1 MQHCSPEQLALAAL
15 REELPAEDA
24 AHLAGCGACQAEVAS
39 LQRGVDALAVP
50 AFSATGPEVAPPPR
64 VWDAIA
70 AATGATSRPR
80 PATTPVAEASGGS
93 PSAEPPRAAPAGA
106 APVGAALVGEQPAAD
121 VVPLRPRSA
130 GWSRNRWLTAAAAVL
145 VGAVAGGT
153 VVALTSEDG
162 SGSVV
167 AQAALDPLD
176 EQTAS
181 GRAEVRESDGLRSL
195 QIDLDAPPL
204 DDGYYE
210 VWLLEPDAVRM
221 VPLGAVRAGDTV
233 LQLPEG
239 LDLVAYPV
247 VDVSIEPL
255 DGDPTHSGVS
265 VVRGQLSR

>member
-1 MQHCSPEQLALAAL
+1 MQHCSPDQLALAAL

-24 AHLAGCGACQAEVAS
+24 AHLSGCATCQAEVAS

-50 AFSATGPEVAPPPR
+50 AFSSAGAEVAPPPR

-80 PATTPVAEASGGS
+80 PTVPPVKAAAS
-93 PSAEPPRAAPAGA
+93 PVPAPAPAGA
-106 APVGAALVGEQPAAD
+106 TAEPAGAD
-121 VVPLRPRSA
+121 VVPLRPRA
-130 GWSRNRWLTAAAAVL
+130 GGWSRNRWLTAAAAVL

-153 VVALTSEDG
+153 VVALTGEDTG
-162 SGSVV
+162 GSVV
-167 AQAALDPLD
+167 AETALDPLD
-176 EQTAS
+176 DRTAS
-181 GRAEVRESDGLRSL
+181 GRAQVREDGGVRSL
-195 QIDLDAPPL
+195 QIDLDAPAL

-221 VPLGAVRAGDTV
+221 VPLGTVRTGDSV
-233 LQLPEG
+233 LPVPEG

-265 VVRGQLSR
+265 VVRGQLSD